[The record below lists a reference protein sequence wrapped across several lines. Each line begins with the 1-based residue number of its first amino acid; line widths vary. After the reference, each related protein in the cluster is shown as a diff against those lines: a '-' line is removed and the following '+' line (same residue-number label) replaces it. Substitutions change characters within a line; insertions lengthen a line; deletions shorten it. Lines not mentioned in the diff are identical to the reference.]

1 MSHREPTPL
10 VIAVRVYPD
19 LKDEERNFDRPKRG
33 WHRPDA
39 MLVFDTETRTDRTQR
54 LTFGS
59 YRFVVAGQLV
69 KENLFYG
76 DDLPVKDRRILERHV
91 ATPSA
96 VIPAEDIHDVS
107 LLTRDQFVDKLF
119 KNAYKGRCL
128 LIAFNFPFDISRV
141 ACNFANARGRFAG
154 GFSLD
159 LWSYAD
165 RRNRFR
171 PSICIKHIDSKRA
184 LKGFTRRKEPDE
196 EDLIPE
202 GSPTGQQE
210 EDYAFRGHFL
220 DLRTLAFALTDKSYT
235 LEKACEDFGV
245 EHGKQRVARHGVVTD
260 KYIKYNRRDVLATS
274 ELAIKLLE
282 EYDKHDIELQETKAY
297 SPASIG
303 KAYLRRMG
311 VKPILQRQRD
321 FPKSYLG
328 YAQSAFFGGRTSA
341 HIRNVPIPVVYT
353 DFLSMYPT
361 VNSLMGLWRFVTARK
376 ITRCRTLPAGSHRV
390 SPTISGPHCRSLQ
403 P

>member
-1 MSHREPTPL
+1 MSRREPTSL
-10 VIAVRVYPD
+10 VIAVRVFPD
-19 LKDEERNFDRPKRG
+19 LKDEDRDFNKPQRE

-59 YRFVVAGQLV
+59 YRFIVGGKLL

-91 ATPSA
+91 AVPSA
-96 VIPAEDIHDVS
+96 VIPDEENHDVS
-107 LLTRDQFVDKLF
+107 SLTRHQFVERVF

-141 ACNFANARGRFAG
+141 ACNFTNARGRFAG

-165 RRNRFR
+165 SRNRFR

-202 GSPTGQQE
+202 GSETGKPE

-220 DLRTLAFALTDKSYT
+220 DLRRLAFALTDKSYT

-245 EHGKQRVARHGVVTD
+245 EHGKQRPARHGIVTN
-260 KYIKYNRRDVLATS
+260 KYVDYNCRDVLATS
-274 ELAIKLLE
+274 ELAIKVLE
-282 EYDKHDIELQETKAY
+282 EYDKHDIKLQETKAY

-311 VKPILQRQRD
+311 IKPTLQRQPN
-321 FPKSYLG
+321 FPKAYLG
-328 YAQSAFFGGRTSA
+328 HAQSAFFGGRTSA
-341 HIRNVPIPVVYT
+341 HIRKVPVPVVYT

-361 VNSLMGLWRFVTARK
+361 VNSLWSAESALDL
-376 ITRCRTLPAGSHRV
+376 TRRPYPADIRGAVRRA
-390 SPTISGPHCRSLQ
+390 PP
-403 P
+403 